1 MPVPADLLNQKMT
14 APGQPFE
21 METVTIRGIPTRVWK
36 QAPASLRQILE
47 NTAQFAARDYLV
59 YEDERLTY
67 AEHYRQ
73 VCCLAHRLVDEF
85 GIQPGDRVAL
95 VMRNY
100 PEWPVVFWAVVSIG
114 AVIVPL
120 NAWWAVPELHYALAD
135 SGARAVFA
143 DGERAELLAAALDD
157 LPELKNRVMARH
169 AGELPGWHDWSAL
182 LADAPESTALPDVTI
197 GRDADATIFYTS
209 GTTGKPKGALATHRN
224 ICVNQISGLSV
235 RARTELRYGR
245 TPEPPKEQMGQ
256 LISVPL
262 FHVTGCLAML
272 CASTFNGYK
281 IVFMRKWDADQA
293 IEIIARE
300 KLNSFGG
307 VPSMPLQVLESP
319 LLKTHDLSSI
329 RAIQFGGAPPPP
341 ELAARIKQ
349 AFPNAAASNGF
360 GLTETCGLATAN
372 IGEDYQAKPRSV
384 GLPPAVTDIKIVA
397 EGGAEQPADEI
408 GEIWVKGPQ
417 VIKGYWNKPEAN
429 AETFSDGWLHS
440 GDLGYLDTEG
450 FLFVV
455 DRARDMLIRGGENI
469 YCIEVENALYEH
481 PAVLDAAVIGL
492 PDPVLGELVA
502 ATVQVRGASG
512 VSGVSEKE
520 LQKHV
525 AARLAAYKVPVRI
538 DLQMEPLPRN
548 ANGKVMKTAIREQM
562 TR

>member
-1 MPVPADLLNQKMT
+1 MPVPVELLNQKMT

-36 QAPASLRQILE
+36 HAPASLRQILE
-47 NTAQFAARDYLV
+47 NTLQFAARDYLV

-114 AVIVPL
+114 AVVVPL
-120 NAWWAVPELHYALAD
+120 NAWWTATELSYALAD
-135 SGARAVFA
+135 CGARALFA
-143 DGERAELLAAALDD
+143 DGERAAALDSIAD
-157 LPELKNRVMARH
+157 QLPKLKHRVVARH
-169 AGELPGWHDWSAL
+169 DAELPGWHNWSAVL
-182 LADAPESTALPDVTI
+182 TGAQSEASLPPVTI
-197 GRDADATIFYTS
+197 EPDADATIFYTS
-209 GTTGKPKGALATHRN
+209 GTTGKPKGALSTHRN
-224 ICVNQISGLSV
+224 ICVNQISGLFL

-245 TPEPPKEQMGQ
+245 TPEPPAEQMGQ

-272 CASTFNGYK
+272 CASTLNGYK

-319 LLKTHDLSSI
+319 LLKTHDLSSV
-329 RAIQFGGAPPPP
+329 RAVQFGGGPPPP
-341 ELAARIKQ
+341 ELAARVKQ
-349 AFPNAAASNGF
+349 AFPNAAPSNGC
-360 GLTETCGLATAN
+360 GLTETSGVATAN
-372 IGEDYQAKPRSV
+372 VAEDYLAKPLSA
-384 GLPPAVTDIKIVA
+384 GLPPPVTDIKIVA
-397 EGGAEQPADEI
+397 ADGSEQPPGEV
-408 GEIWVKGPQ
+408 GEIWIKGPQ
-417 VIKGYWNKPEAN
+417 VIKGYWNNPEAN

-440 GDLGYLDTEG
+440 GDLGYLDAEG

-455 DRARDMLIRGGENI
+455 DRAKDMLIRGGENI

-481 PAVLDAAVIGL
+481 PAVLDAAVVGL
-492 PDPVLGELVA
+492 PDPVLGERVA
-502 ATVQVRGASG
+502 ATVQVRGAN
-512 VSGVSEKE
+512 GVSEKV
-520 LQKHV
+520 LQNFV
-525 AARLAAYKVPVRI
+525 AERLAAYKVPARI
-538 DLQMEPLPRN
+538 DLQREPLPRN
-548 ANGKVMKTAIREQM
+548 ANGKVVKTAIRERM
-562 TR
+562 AR

>member
-1 MPVPADLLNQKMT
+1 MPVPVELLNEKMT
-14 APGQPFE
+14 TPGQPFE
-21 METVTIRGIPTRVWK
+21 METMTIRGIPTRVWK
-36 QAPASLRQILE
+36 HAPASLRQILE
-47 NTAQFAARDYLV
+47 STLQFAARDYLV
-59 YEDERLTY
+59 YEDERVTY
-67 AEHYRQ
+67 AEHYAQ
-73 VCCLAHRLVDEF
+73 VCCLAHVLVDEF

-100 PEWPVVFWAVVSIG
+100 PQWPVVFWAAVSIG

-120 NAWWAVPELHYALAD
+120 NAWWTAAELSYALAD
-135 SGARAVFA
+135 SGARALFA
-143 DGERAELLAAALDD
+143 DGERAAVLTKILDK
-157 LPELKNRVMARH
+157 LPEMKYRVVARH
-169 AGELPGWHDWSAL
+169 AGELPGWRTWSAL
-182 LADAPESTALPDVTI
+182 LADVRSEPSLPPATI
-197 GRDADATIFYTS
+197 EPDADATIFYTS
-209 GTTGKPKGALATHRN
+209 GTTGKPKGALSTHRN
-224 ICVNQISGLSV
+224 ICVNQLSGLFL

-245 TPEPPKEQMGQ
+245 TPEPPTEQMGQ

-272 CASTFNGYK
+272 CASTLNGYK
-281 IVFMRKWDADQA
+281 IVFMHKWDADQA

-319 LLKTHDLSSI
+319 LLKSHDLSSV

-341 ELAARIKQ
+341 ELAAMVKK

-360 GLTETCGLATAN
+360 GLTETSGLATAN
-372 IGEDYQAKPRSV
+372 VAEDYLAKPGSV
-384 GLPPAVTDIKIVA
+384 GLPPPVTDIKIVA
-397 EGGAEQPADEI
+397 PDGSEQPSGEV
-408 GEIWVKGPQ
+408 GEIWIKGPQ
-417 VIKGYWNKPEAN
+417 VIKGYWNNPEAN

-455 DRARDMLIRGGENI
+455 DRAKDMLIRGGENI
-469 YCIEVENALYEH
+469 YSIEVENALYEH
-481 PAVLDAAVIGL
+481 PAVLDAAVVGL

-502 ATVQVRGASG
+502 ATVQVRGSN
-512 VSGVSEKE
+512 GVSEKE
-520 LQKHV
+520 LQKFV
-525 AARLAAYKVPVRI
+525 AERLAAYKVPVRI

-548 ANGKVMKTAIREQM
+548 ANGKVVKTAIRERM